1 MQRIHIVDYGMGN
14 LHSVQKAFAF
24 LGAQPVLTQDAAQIE
39 QAERLVLP
47 GVGAFAD
54 AMAEL
59 ERLRLTDAVR
69 KAADKGTPLLG
80 ICLGMQLLFES
91 SAEGGGCPGLGL
103 LEGRIEKLPDKG
115 LKIPHMGWNTVVNQD
130 EVFFAAL
137 PEAFSVYFVHSFAAL
152 DTGKPYVAG
161 VTEYGVPFA
170 CAVRQGNVFGAQFH
184 PENSGEIGMQILRNF
199 LAYQVEA

>member
-1 MQRIHIVDYGMGN
+1 MQTIHIVDYGMGN

-24 LGAQPVLTQDAAQIE
+24 LGARPVLTQDPVQIE

-59 ERLRLTDAVR
+59 ERLQLTGAIR
-69 KAADKGTPLLG
+69 RAAESGTPLIG

-91 SAEGGGCPGLGL
+91 SMEGGYCQGLGL

-115 LKIPHMGWNTVVNQD
+115 LKIPHMGWNTVENRD
-130 EVFFAAL
+130 KIFFKQL
-137 PEAFSVYFVHSFAAL
+137 PAEFSVYFVHSFAAL
-152 DTGKPYVAG
+152 DTRPPYVAG

-170 CAVRQGNVFGAQFH
+170 CAVRQKHIFGAQFH
-184 PENSGEIGMQILRNF
+184 PEKSGENGIQILRNF
-199 LAYQVEA
+199 LSYQGEA

>member
-1 MQRIHIVDYGMGN
+1 MQTIHIVDYGMGN

-24 LGAQPVLTQDAAQIE
+24 LGAQPVLTQDTEQIE

-54 AMAEL
+54 AMEEL
-59 ERLRLTDAVR
+59 ERLRLTDAIR
-69 KAADKGTPLLG
+69 TAADKGTPLLG

-115 LKIPHMGWNTVVNQD
+115 LKIPHMGWNTVVNKD
-130 EVFFAAL
+130 AAFFGAL

-152 DTGKPYVAG
+152 DAGKPYVAG

-184 PENSGEIGMQILRNF
+184 PEKSGENGMQILRNF
-199 LAYQVEA
+199 LAYQGEA